1 MSQSPWTEERVG
13 LLRRLKAE
21 GISCA
26 RIAAALSLTGHK
38 FTRNAVIAKC
48 DRLGLETLTQKKNLT
63 RAQYAAAQG
72 RAAPPIAPVSNV
84 RERGAPRGRWN
95 VTYANKDESHCLRF
109 VGGESHDT
117 GLICGRERA
126 EGKPYCKQC
135 CAECFDPVET
145 GKRRAA

>member
-1 MSQSPWTEERVG
+1 MSGWTADREN
-13 LLRRLKAE
+13 LLRILWTQGLSAGQIAKRLGGVSRSAVISKKDRMGLPKRTESVGGTDKERGARVKA
-21 GISCA
+21 IAKVSA
-26 RIAAALSLTGHK
+26 PTPIAA
-38 FTRNAVIAKC
+38 
-48 DRLGLETLTQKKNLT
+48 
-63 RAQYAAAQG
+63 
-72 RAAPPIAPVSNV
+72 PV
-84 RERGAPRGRWN
+84 REKGAPRGRWN

-117 GLICGRERA
+117 GLICGRERS